1 MVASLPLEGVET
13 NMLLLLESG
22 RSHPDIGTK
31 GVQLYLY
38 TLCILYPVYC
48 MEDTVYIVQDI
59 GYIYMIHDTVITF
72 SRSCQPS
79 SDRFLRPA
87 ISER

>member
-1 MVASLPLEGVET
+1 MPLEGVET

-38 TLCILYPVYC
+38 TVCIHFLY
-48 MEDTVYIVQDI
+48 TVYRIQDTKYSI
-59 GYIYMIHDTVITF
+59 QDIYMIQDTVITF
-72 SRSCQPS
+72 SRSCE
-79 SDRFLRPA
+79 PA
-87 ISER
+87 PETPGT